1 MPRNGSVVVEF
12 RSLGVEGLRN
22 LSKVKVGCRELFT
35 GKALSEL
42 TQARSDSGA
51 KGTEFREEAHLQD
64 NDGGDGLPTPSR

>member
-1 MPRNGSVVVEF
+1 M
-12 RSLGVEGLRN
+12 
-22 LSKVKVGCRELFT
+22 FT